1 MRYHVGGSL
10 STNDLTYVERQADV
24 ELYEALKQGEF
35 CYVLDSRQM
44 GKSSLLIRT
53 KHRLQ
58 QEGYCCTRIDMT
70 MLGTEGI
77 APTQWYMGLL
87 TELWSSFEL
96 SKSTYCKAWLQEQG
110 NVSPLQKLSRFTADV
125 LLTQIP
131 NQPLVIFIDEIDSVL
146 SLEFP
151 VDDFLGLIRY
161 CYNQRTINP
170 AYQRLT
176 FAIFGVATPSD
187 LIQNKLRTPFNI
199 GRSIQLSGFTLKEAH
214 PLARGLTVRE
224 WDTDRVLAEILTWT
238 GGQPFLTQKLCQLV
252 VAELSIKHEES
263 SNGLDA
269 SVDPQLSISELVRSR
284 IIHNWQFQDEPE
296 HLRTIRDRILHNEK
310 RAGRLLNLHQQLLQS
325 CSVPTDDSREQV
337 ELLLSGL
344 AIKQQG
350 YLKIKNPIY
359 QEVFNRTWV
368 EQQLHNLRP
377 YSQTFEVWIAS
388 HQTDESRL
396 LRGQALQDALLWSQD
411 RGLSTPDFQFLAASQ
426 ALDKRLVENALA
438 AERLEREKAQF
449 ALQAS
454 KDANRI
460 LAEVQQATRRQAK
473 RFRPNWRWVAVVMGI
488 VTSLIVLLRLTGWLQ
503 GTEWAA
509 LDRFFQVRQAWAT
522 VDSRITVIA
531 IDEPDLQKIGQF
543 PIPDRV
549 LAQALQILKQH
560 RPRLIG
566 LDLYRDLPVEPGHE
580 TLVQLLR
587 QTPNLI
593 GTEKLVG
600 SRVAPPP
607 VLAELDQVGF
617 ADQVLDRDGKVRR
630 ALLSVRTPENSLRLS
645 FALKL
650 ALAYLEREGITPRS
664 VPNQPHYQQLGKAVI
679 VPFYSNDG
687 GYVRAADG
695 GYQMLLNFRGTQDQF
710 QTYFISDLLVG
721 RVPAEAVRDRII
733 LIGSTAESIND
744 LFQTPYSSRWTNG
757 SDQMAGVTIHA
768 NILSQ
773 LLDAAV
779 ARRPLLRTWSEPAE
793 WLWILIWS
801 GIGALLTWRLK
812 SPVWIAIAGCL
823 TLLILVGITYIA
835 FLGGWWLPMV
845 PGVLGLLAAAA
856 ILPLAVTRDLEKMR
870 LRQTVRQLMAIAQE
884 QPTAGQIAIEYL
896 KQSENE
902 ENQVLID
909 SILRAGK
916 TYL

>member
-10 STNDLTYVERQADV
+10 SIDDLSYVERRADV
-24 ELYEALKQGEF
+24 ELYEALKHGEF

-58 QEGYCCTRIDMT
+58 QEGYCCTRIDLT
-70 MLGTEGI
+70 MIGTAVI
-77 APTQWYMGLL
+77 TPTQWYTGLL
-87 TELWSSFEL
+87 TELWSSFDL
-96 SKSTYCKAWLQEQG
+96 VKSVNLKAWLQEQG
-110 NVSPLQKLSRFTADV
+110 DVPPPQKLSRFIADV
-125 LLTQIP
+125 LLTQISER
-131 NQPLVIFIDEIDSVL
+131 PLVIFIDEIDSVL

-151 VDDFLGLIRY
+151 VDAFFGLIRY

-187 LIQNKLRTPFNI
+187 LIQNKLHTPFNI
-199 GRSIQLSGFTLKEAH
+199 GRAIQLSGFTLKEAQ
-214 PLARGLTVRE
+214 PLTRGLASLG
-224 WDTDRVLAEILTWT
+224 WDGECVLGEILTWT
-238 GGQPFLTQKLCQLV
+238 GGQPFLTQKLCRLV
-252 VAELSIKHEES
+252 VQDSSEFLVLSSKFADSTQHFIDH
-263 SNGLDA
+263 
-269 SVDPQLSISELVRSR
+269 LVHTR

-296 HLRTIRDRILHNEK
+296 HLRTIRDRVLHREK
-310 RAGRLLNLHQQLLQS
+310 WAGRLLNLHQQLLQG
-325 CSVPTDDSREQV
+325 CPVPTDDSREQV

-359 QEVFNRTWV
+359 QAIFNLEWV
-368 EQQLHNLRP
+368 EQQLYNLRP
-377 YSQTFEVWIAS
+377 YSQTFEAWISS

-396 LRGQALQDALLWSQD
+396 LRGQALQDALLWSQS
-411 RGLSTPDFQFLAASQ
+411 RGLSDLDYQFLAASQ
-426 ALDKRLVENALA
+426 ALDRRLVENELV

-460 LAEVQQATRRQAK
+460 LAEAQQTTRRKAK
-473 RFRPNWRWVAVVMGI
+473 RLRPSWRWIAVVTSI
-488 VTSLIVLLRLTGWLQ
+488 VTSLLVLLRLTGLIQ
-503 GTEWAA
+503 SVEWAA
-509 LDRFFQVRQAWAT
+509 LDRFFQVRHAWAT
-522 VDSRITVIA
+522 VDSRITIIVIN
-531 IDEPDLQKIGQF
+531 ESDLQKIGQF

-549 LAQALQILKQH
+549 LAQALQNLKQQ

-580 TLVQLLR
+580 MLVQLFR

-593 GTEKLVG
+593 GMEKVVG

-607 VLAELDQVGF
+607 VLAELDRVGF
-617 ADQVLDRDGKVRR
+617 ADQVLDGDGKVRR
-630 ALLSVRTPENSLRLS
+630 ALLSVRTPENNLRLS

-650 ALAYLEREGITPRS
+650 ALAYLEQEGITPRQK
-664 VPNQPHYQQLGKAVI
+664 PNQPHHQQLGKAMI
-679 VPFYSNDG
+679 VPFQGNDG

-695 GYQMLLNFRGTQDQF
+695 GYQVLLNFRGTQEQF
-710 QTYFISDLLVG
+710 QTFSISNLLAG

-733 LIGSTAESIND
+733 LIGSKAESIND
-744 LFQTPYSSRWTNG
+744 LFQTPYSSRWTNIPE
-757 SDQMAGVTIHA
+757 QMAGVTIHA

-773 LLDAAV
+773 LLDAALDE
-779 ARRPLLRTWSEPAE
+779 RPLLQTWSDPVE
-793 WLWILIWS
+793 WVWILVWS
-801 GIGALLTWRLK
+801 GIGAMLTWWLK
-812 SPVWIAIAGCL
+812 SPVRIAIALCL
-823 TLLILVGITYIA
+823 TILASVGITYLA

-845 PGVLGLLAAAA
+845 SGVLGLLAAAV
-856 ILPLAVTRDLEKMR
+856 IFPLAVTRDLEKMR
-870 LRQTVRQLMAIAQE
+870 LRQTVRALMAIAQE
-884 QPTAGQIAIEYL
+884 QPTVSQIALEYL

-902 ENQVLID
+902 ENQALID
-909 SILRAGK
+909 SILQEGK
-916 TYL
+916 TAT